1 MEAEAGGGRNEAFA
15 KFVLKDDF
23 QQYAKQTQDE
33 RDHFSNDTTDRMGE
47 LEKEL
52 RGAEER
58 LAGELRENEM
68 RIKRESNRYCDAQVK
83 KVKNQS
89 RGGGKGG
96 GTSWKNMPALAAAS
110 QTGGKQSATSSLAQ
124 LAAMKKPKPAAT

>member
-23 QQYAKQTQDE
+23 QQYAKQTQDA

-47 LEKEL
+47 LEKDL
-52 RGAEER
+52 REAEER

-89 RGGGKGG
+89 RGGGGR
-96 GTSWKNMPALAAAS
+96 
-110 QTGGKQSATSSLAQ
+110 
-124 LAAMKKPKPAAT
+124 